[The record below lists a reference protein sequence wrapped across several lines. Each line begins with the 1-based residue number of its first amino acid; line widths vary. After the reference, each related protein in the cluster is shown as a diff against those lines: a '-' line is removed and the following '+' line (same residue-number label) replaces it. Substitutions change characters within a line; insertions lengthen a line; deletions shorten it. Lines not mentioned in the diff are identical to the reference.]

1 MLKLDIVANYL
12 GQAWSALMGLAF
24 VPMYIKYLGIEAYGL
39 IGIFAVLNAWFSLL
53 DLGMTPT
60 LGREMARF
68 TGGSQSVESIRDLLR
83 SIELITF
90 FITLVIV
97 VAFGFSADWVA
108 TSWLRSITLPRH
120 DISQSVAIMGLVG
133 ALRFVETIYRSS
145 ILGLQRQVLFN
156 FVNSILATLRGLG
169 ALVILGWISSSIQV
183 FFLWQGFLSIITVII
198 FAAITYSSL
207 PPIRRRARF
216 SIEALRE
223 VCRFMVG
230 MLGITFLALL
240 LIHVDKVMLIKL
252 LNLREYGYYAL
263 ACAVAGV
270 VYMLVT
276 PITQAVYPRMCEL
289 RASVNDRLI
298 NQAFHLSAQ
307 LVTICAGSFSIL
319 LIFLC

>member
-1 MLKLDIVANYL
+1 
-12 GQAWSALMGLAF
+12 MGLAF